1 MWCSYAPP
9 LNSSCQARD
18 GSSFGAQWSRSKV
31 IIAMALRQS
40 SAPTIMPTQLVCGAI
55 RKAQKFEERDGRYMC
70 TSCKLWKD
78 STQFTADS
86 KSRHGIRSTC
96 RECHYRQTDSYRRSF
111 VGVLQV
117 RRLSAK
123 QRAES
128 ESVPYSLHG
137 HESKDGLLQKMW
149 RDQNGRGY
157 YTHLPLHI
165 TVNGEWVVSIERFKK
180 ELGYTVENIC
190 LEVFEANTQVQWSK
204 DFANSIWGPLSEC
217 SNPADRSESLG

>member
-1 MWCSYAPP
+1 
-9 LNSSCQARD
+9 
-18 GSSFGAQWSRSKV
+18 
-31 IIAMALRQS
+31 
-40 SAPTIMPTQLVCGAI
+40 
-55 RKAQKFEERDGRYMC
+55 
-70 TSCKLWKD
+70 
-78 STQFTADS
+78 
-86 KSRHGIRSTC
+86 
-96 RECHYRQTDSYRRSF
+96 

-128 ESVPYSLHG
+128 ESVPYSLYG

-157 YTHLPLHI
+157 YKHLPLHI

-204 DFANSIWGPLSEC
+204 DFASSIWGPLSAC
-217 SNPADRSESLG
+217 SNPAGKSERLG